1 MKKISIVVTHM
12 GPWMLTDGLYDKVV
26 SRKAKD
32 KAFARQILFGLTLP
46 EFPGVTFRQNG
57 DIPEVMTMSEFE
69 ERCLLPSSHPLLKRN
84 LLI

>member
-1 MKKISIVVTHM
+1 MLSEPLYGQVVA
-12 GPWMLTDGLYDKVV
+12 
-26 SRKAKD
+26 RKMKD

-57 DIPEVMTMSEFE
+57 EIPEVRGMGEFE

-84 LLI
+84 LLV